1 VLVILLKSL
10 GLALGAVVLAFF
22 AALLISYALKLGDL
36 GILLMLWGPPLAGI
50 CAFVISVKRLRTY
63 MSR

>member
-1 VLVILLKSL
+1 MAQYKTRCAAVLTL
-10 GLALGAVVLAFF
+10 F
-22 AALLISYALKLGDL
+22 AAMLISYVLKLGDL

-50 CAFVISVKRLRTY
+50 CAFVISVKRLRVY